1 MKNADKPI
9 NPVMMQQVGENEFRA
24 SKPSDP
30 KEWNIP
36 TEGLTKR
43 EYFAGLAMQ
52 SLVNTTV
59 IREEKL
65 ISKIRRFL
73 GLNVWKVS
81 HNINFENISESSIKL
96 ADELLK
102 QLEND

>member
-9 NPVMMQQVGENEFRA
+9 NPVMMQQVGENKFRA

-52 SLVNTTV
+52 GLIAGRWACPDNVPNDV
-59 IREEKL
+59 ITIVKEAVL
-65 ISKIRRFL
+65 
-73 GLNVWKVS
+73 
-81 HNINFENISESSIKL
+81 H

-102 QLEND
+102 QLENK